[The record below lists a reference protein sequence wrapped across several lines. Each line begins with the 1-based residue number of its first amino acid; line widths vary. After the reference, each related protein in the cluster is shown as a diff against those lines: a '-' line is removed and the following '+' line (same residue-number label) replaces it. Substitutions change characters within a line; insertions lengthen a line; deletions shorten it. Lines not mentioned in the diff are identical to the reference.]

1 MSDNTIHVNSM
12 TKMYGQ
18 FMKIFGEKKEQAN
31 STSFVDTLE
40 KKHTEHMTLDEY
52 KKYIHDKISQIPIHP
67 SQSGWQW
74 NIEITDE
81 GFEAMKENPEYEEQ
95 VLKSIRANF
104 SFVDH
109 FHSINYSVLHFGAT
123 EEESYGRSFGG
134 GNPMMEKEEGFWERR
149 AKRREKLNE
158 QYEEMMEKKALAKR
172 LVLDEYYANITSD
185 GKIDG
190 QMPQPLLT
198 YGLVSCL
205 VDIWQNSAE

>member
-12 TKMYGQ
+12 TKMYRQ
-18 FMKIFGEKKEQAN
+18 FMKILGEGKEQA
-31 STSFVDTLE
+31 D
-40 KKHTEHMTLDEY
+40 D
-52 KKYIHDKISQIPIHP
+52 
-67 SQSGWQW
+67 
-74 NIEITDE
+74 

-109 FHSINYSVLHFGAT
+109 FHSMNYSVLHFGTT

-172 LVLDEYYANITSD
+172 LVLDEYYANMTAGGDINE
-185 GKIDG
+185 
-190 QMPQPLLT
+190 QMLQPLLT
-198 YGLVSCL
+198 YGL
-205 VDIWQNSAE
+205 DILEAMEND